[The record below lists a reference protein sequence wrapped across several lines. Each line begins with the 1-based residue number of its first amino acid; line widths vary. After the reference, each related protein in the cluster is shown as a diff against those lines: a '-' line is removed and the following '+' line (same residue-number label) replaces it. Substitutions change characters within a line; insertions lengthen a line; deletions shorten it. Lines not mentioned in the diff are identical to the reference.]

1 MHKVIVKCIYRDVGR
16 RRATPE
22 FSSALHRE
30 SNVETRSYLAR
41 ISQQS
46 QVQIIT
52 RYYYTG
58 VPCDTLGYVATVGAM
73 PEPGTQPN

>member
-1 MHKVIVKCIYRDVGR
+1 MSVVEER
-16 RRATPE
+16 RL
-22 FSSALHRE
+22 SSAVP
-30 SNVETRSYLAR
+30 SIVSQNVETRSYLAR

-52 RYYYTG
+52 RHYYTG